1 MYLNI
6 FLVVIVSLGIIFM
19 TDKIKNKGVAYFLL
33 ITLIFLTLKK
43 FLSEQKEYFEN
54 VDKVTEELKE
64 SVARSSETAELKSRI
79 SQLEN
84 NLSDFKSDLVKKTIE
99 TTMIRNEESETYGTK
114 ESQLE
119 QDELL
124 ASLEREVEILEKL
137 YNSKNDTV
145 DETKYK
151 SLPVFSSCKVNDM
164 GEYYKNDNT
173 NNNSLVRQLEDEE
186 QGKNLGMES
195 NSGRDLLK
203 KINNHSGNLGNVDI
217 NFNLE

>member
-43 FLSEQKEYFEN
+43 FLGEQKEYFEN
-54 VDKVTEELKE
+54 VDNVTEELKE

-79 SQLEN
+79 TQLEN

-99 TTMIRNEESETYGTK
+99 TTMIRNEDSETYGTK

-186 QGKNLGMES
+186 QAKNLGMES